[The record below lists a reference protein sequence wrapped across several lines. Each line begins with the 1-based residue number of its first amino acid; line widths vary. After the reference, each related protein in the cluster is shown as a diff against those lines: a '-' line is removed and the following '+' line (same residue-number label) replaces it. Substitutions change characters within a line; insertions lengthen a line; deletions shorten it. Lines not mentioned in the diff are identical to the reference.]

1 MATMKWTGLDEYIA
15 KLERIHEPRE
25 FIGETVYVGAAV
37 VADAVK
43 AQINGL
49 PVGNQFAKSG
59 ERINTITSVQKKG
72 LQDGFGIARMKKD
85 GDFYNVK
92 LGFNG
97 YNGQKTKKYPS
108 GQPNSVIARSLC
120 SGTSFRQ
127 KNDFVGRAVRATRAQ
142 AEQAMEKKL
151 DEILEKRMN

>member
-127 KNDFVGRAVRATRAQ
+127 KNDFVGRARWIRCNTRT
-142 AEQAMEKKL
+142 KL
-151 DEILEKRMN
+151 T